1 MRKKDL
7 ILSVLGHLIL
17 TGLILVIN
25 PAMGMFRPD
34 DDPGVMIV
42 RTDLIPGGPPPGK
55 PDAGPKSIA
64 PPKPAE
70 RMEDETVTEKP
81 KLKSENKKEKIIAE
95 KPKEK
100 PPKAFEKPKEETRPE
115 EAEAE
120 SAAQD
125 EPKSEQTV
133 KEDGKGGLEV
143 ASTVG
148 GSGTSVGPGSSNL
161 PYNLGLVL
169 NIIERNW
176 RNPVTSPKPITCTV
190 YFQIDR
196 SGRVIGEPVVEK
208 SSGYSTFDQA
218 AVLAILRAG
227 QFPAFPASFNYP
239 YIGLRLDFIK
249 APEK

>member
-25 PAMGMFRPD
+25 PAMGMFKPKMEIMVVK
-34 DDPGVMIV
+34 P
-42 RTDLIPGGPPPGK
+42 TDFFPGGPPPGK

-70 RMEDETVTEKP
+70 RMEDETITEKP

-100 PPKAFEKPKEETRPE
+100 PPKAVEKSKEETRAE
-115 EAEAE
+115 ESEAE

-125 EPKSEQTV
+125 EAKSEQTV

-148 GSGTSVGPGSSNL
+148 GSGTGVGPGSSNL

-227 QFPAFPASFNYP
+227 QFPAFPSSFNYA
-239 YIGLRLDFIK
+239 YIGLHLDFQYVPGK
-249 APEK
+249 